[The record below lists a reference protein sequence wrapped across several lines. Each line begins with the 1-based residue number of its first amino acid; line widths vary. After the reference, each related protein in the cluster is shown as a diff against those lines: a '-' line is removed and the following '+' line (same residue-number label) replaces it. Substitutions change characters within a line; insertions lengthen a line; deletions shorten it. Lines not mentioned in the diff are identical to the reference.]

1 MSKLYEL
8 IDNEIKRRNSSKQD
22 ILNYITEKYISRYD
36 DITSESKF
44 ISELILKRLIAYR
57 KEHPDIN
64 YNKTMGLI
72 IYKYVRELVIKI
84 REIKSTWFGKIL
96 FFFFKKYMIK

>member
-22 ILNYITEKYISRYD
+22 ILNYITENYISRYD

-44 ISELILKRLIAYR
+44 ISVVPIICGVPLINN
-57 KEHPDIN
+57 HC
-64 YNKTMGLI
+64 
-72 IYKYVRELVIKI
+72 
-84 REIKSTWFGKIL
+84 S
-96 FFFFKKYMIK
+96 